1 MTDRTTRSTCPY
13 CGVGCGVLIDTA
25 ETPAGPRITGVRGDP
40 DHPANAGR
48 LCTKGTT
55 LHLTASPMVLQHQ
68 RLLQPAWR
76 PARGAPFQPVDW
88 DTAQQH
94 IADRLLAVRAEH
106 GPDAI
111 GFYISGQL
119 LTEDYH
125 AFNKLAR
132 GLVGTNNID
141 SNSRLCMSAAVAG
154 YKQTLGADAP
164 PACYEDLDLA
174 NCLLLAGTN
183 TAWAHPVLFRRIE
196 AARAA
201 RPDLKI
207 IVVDPRRTETAEFA
221 DLHLP
226 LRPGT
231 DVALFQG
238 LLHACIWEG
247 WIDRDFIDRHTEGF
261 DALKALVRTMTP
273 AETARLTGLK
283 EAQVLQAA
291 EWFARSPASLS
302 LYCMGLNQ
310 SSSGTAKNTALI
322 HLHLATGQI
331 GRPGAGPLS
340 LTGQP
345 NAMGG
350 RESGG
355 MATLLPGHRDPAC
368 AQDREAIAA
377 LWGCDPLPDRPG
389 RTAVE
394 MFEAAA
400 RGEIKALWIACT
412 NPAQSM
418 PDQSL
423 VRAALSRCEL
433 VVLQEAF
440 RGTATAD
447 FADLVLPAAT
457 WGEKDGTVTNS
468 ERRISRV
475 RAALPPAGA
484 ARPDWQIV
492 REVARRMEV
501 VLRPHAPSLFAW
513 DRPQQ
518 LWEEHRAA
526 TRGRDLDI
534 SGLSAALLDAA
545 PQQWPFPEGAKQGRA
560 RLYEDRR
567 FAHAD
572 GRARFV
578 VRPFAMP
585 ADRQDAK
592 FPIALSTGR
601 LRDQWHGMS
610 RSGTVTRLFAHAP
623 APALHLHPADIARRR
638 LQPGALVQV
647 SSRRGSVIVP
657 LQSDDALAPQSAWLP
672 MHWGSEFVGGQ
683 GQLGVNAVTQPAFC
697 PDARQPE
704 LKFAAV
710 AVTPVELP
718 WRLMGAA
725 WVGPGEGAALR
736 SRLRGWMDQAAYAT
750 CLPAAVSGP
759 ATGTA
764 TPTATGAVAAPDV
777 RPLSE
782 SAAPP
787 AHLDS
792 AIDEPLEGWTIE
804 MAFAERPSDAVV
816 QGLSRELGLTGPGVL
831 RYADSRRGRSRLLR
845 LSGEGTDARLQA
857 MLRVGEGQDAQWLDA
872 LWRDRQL
879 VAPFSR
885 RLLAPDVEGP
895 AVMLSPQV
903 CNCFNVREDA
913 IKACLSRHAQASP
926 GERLAQLQ
934 ATLRCGTSCGSCL
947 PTLRRWAQS
956 TEEVT

>member
-1 MTDRTTRSTCPY
+1 MGRTTRSTCPY
-13 CGVGCGVLIDTA
+13 CGVGCGVLIDTT
-25 ETPAGPRITGVRGDP
+25 ETPDGPRITGVRGDP

-48 LCTKGTT
+48 LCTKGAT
-55 LHLTASPMVLQHQ
+55 LHLTASPMVRQHQ

-76 PARGAPFQPVDW
+76 ADRRASFQPVDW
-88 DTAQQH
+88 DTAQQQ
-94 IADRLLAVRAEH
+94 IADRLLDLRARH

-141 SNSRLCMSAAVAG
+141 SNSRLCMSAAVVG

-174 NCLLLAGTN
+174 SCLFLAGAN

-201 RPDLKI
+201 RPDMKI

-247 WIDRDFIDRHTEGF
+247 WIDRPFIDQHTEGF

-310 SSSGTAKNTALI
+310 SSSGAAKNTALI

-331 GRPGAGPLS
+331 GRPGAGPFS

-350 RESGG
+350 RETGG
-355 MATLLPGHRDPAC
+355 MATLLPGHRDPAS
-368 AQDREAIAA
+368 AEDRAAIAA

-418 PDQSL
+418 PDQAL
-423 VRAALSRCEL
+423 VREALSRCEL

-440 RGTATAD
+440 GGTATAD
-447 FADLVLPAAT
+447 FADILLPAAT

-475 RAALPPAGA
+475 RAAVPPAGA
-484 ARPDWQIV
+484 SRPDWQIV
-492 REVARRMEV
+492 RDVAQRMEA
-501 VLRPHAPSLFAW
+501 VLRQGADSLFAW

-518 LWEEHRAA
+518 LWEEHRTA

-534 SGLSAALLDAA
+534 SGLSYERLEAA
-545 PQQWPFPEGAKQGRA
+545 PQQWPFPAGAEQGRA

-585 ADRQDAK
+585 ADRQDAR
-592 FPIALSTGR
+592 FPMALSTGR

-610 RSGTVTRLFAHAP
+610 RSGTVPRLFAHAP
-623 APALHLHPADIARRR
+623 TPALHLHPADMERRR
-638 LQPGALVQV
+638 LKDGALVRV
-647 SSRRGSVIVP
+647 TSRRGSVILP
-657 LQSDDALAPQSAWLP
+657 LQSDAALTPQSAWLP

-683 GQLGVNAVTQPAFC
+683 AQLGVNAVTQPAFC

-718 WRLMGAA
+718 WRLVGAA

-736 SRLRGWMDQAAYAT
+736 RQLRGLMDQAAYAC
-750 CLPAAVSGP
+750 CLPAPVS
-759 ATGTA
+759 AAGTA
-764 TPTATGAVAAPDV
+764 TATATTLTHTDAAT
-777 RPLSE
+777 E
-782 SAAPP
+782 
-787 AHLDS
+787 
-792 AIDEPLEGWTIE
+792 EPLEGWSLE
-804 MAFAERPSDAVV
+804 LAFADRPSDAVV
-816 QGLSRELGLTGPGVL
+816 QALASVLGLTGVGVL
-831 RYADSRRGRSRLLR
+831 RYADSQRGRSRLLR
-845 LSGEGTDARLQA
+845 LSGSGADARLQA
-857 MLRVGEGQDAQWLDA
+857 MLRVGEGQEAQWLDA
-872 LWRDRQL
+872 LWRDQL
-879 VAPFSR
+879 PVAPFSR
-885 RLLAPDVEGP
+885 RLLAPEAEGP
-895 AVMLSPQV
+895 AQGLSPQV

-913 IKACLSRHAQASP
+913 IKACLARHADAPPS
-926 GERLAQLQ
+926 ERLAHLQ

-956 TEEVT
+956 TEEVI